1 MKTTDKNSEVIG
13 ARAVSDHDDLMVITD
28 KGQVVR
34 IRIKEISTMGRN
46 TQGVRLVRLKEGEK
60 VVACQSL
67 AETDVEDSTPHE
79 PETADKPQA

>member
-1 MKTTDKNSEVIG
+1 
-13 ARAVSDHDDLMVITD
+13 MVITD

-67 AETDVEDSTPHE
+67 AEKEADE
-79 PETADKPQA
+79 PAGEAKEE